1 MCNAPALRVLTRADV
16 AAALDLYTELTLG
29 PPCIAPEAF
38 YSVLDHPG
46 TSISGAFTRDGLVAM
61 ATLHLLPNVTWN
73 ARPYGLVE
81 NVVTRADHRK
91 RGFGR
96 AVLEQLLAT
105 AWAAN
110 AYKVMLMTGQKRGAL
125 GFYQSVG
132 FTQEDKHGLVIRCP

>member
-1 MCNAPALRVLTRADV
+1 M
-16 AAALDLYTELTLG
+16 
-29 PPCIAPEAF
+29 
-38 YSVLDHPG
+38 LDHPG